1 MRFHISLLLF
11 LHYIRAKKGKTNFL
25 IGVIPMDRTENAI
38 FTNMCMIYDNNGNV
52 LVQERV
58 NRNLWR

>member
-1 MRFHISLLLF
+1 
-11 LHYIRAKKGKTNFL
+11 
-25 IGVIPMDRTENAI
+25 MDRTENAI